1 MTAVQQLEVVARLF
15 PLVVVGEK
23 TFTIRWREIS
33 IAPGPM
39 RYVCAGNTSRTVDVV
54 VTRCTR
60 MPLCEAAAYLG
71 RSDEW
76 PDQVML
82 DGMREHYPSIELD
95 DVVDV
100 IEHLPPATEVAS

>member
-15 PLVVVGEK
+15 LLVVAGEK
-23 TFTIRWREIS
+23 ISTIRWREIS
-33 IAPGPM
+33 IVPGPM
-39 RYVCAGNTSRTVDVV
+39 RYVCAGDASRTVDVV

-60 MPLCEAAAYLG
+60 MPLGEAAAYLG

-76 PDQVML
+76 PDEVML
-82 DGMREHYPSIELD
+82 DGMREHYPSIGLD

-100 IEHLPPATEVAS
+100 IEHLRPASEVAS